1 MTVGRCDP
9 ARIGRLGFTRFA
21 RAVARELP
29 RWGGR
34 RRNLGVLRAL
44 YAAAGDDRGV
54 QAQRAGRW
62 SGPRWC

>member
-9 ARIGRLGFTRFA
+9 VRIRRLGFTRFA

-34 RRNLGVLRAL
+34 RRNLRILRAL
-44 YAAAGDDRGV
+44 FAATGDDRGSH
-54 QAQRAGRW
+54 RSGPGRW
-62 SGPRWC
+62 SEARWC

>member
-9 ARIGRLGFTRFA
+9 ARIRRLGFTRFA
-21 RAVARELP
+21 RAVARELG

-44 YAAAGDDRGV
+44 YAAAGDDRGSK
-54 QAQRAGRW
+54 RSGLGRW
-62 SGPRWC
+62 SEARWC